1 MSNHR
6 HFSSNEKRLWR
17 KIRIREK
24 IEGTAEKPR
33 LAVYKSNRFLYVQA
47 IDDLNGKTL
56 AAASSLEGEFQ
67 KTKAADRKNL
77 KIAGRIGELISE
89 RLKEKG
95 VSTVVF
101 DRSGYNYHGKV
112 KAVAESVRKSGLL
125 K

>member
-47 IDDLNGKTL
+47 IDDVNGKTL